1 MEVYWCHQNTL
12 HLSCGEMGDSKEEN
26 QWKLEVVDLAVRLN
40 ELFHSHLSCARPSLE
55 ATASYGVHISGL
67 YDVWQS
73 CHGYRGCVQQI
84 QWLWRGVRGGQARQ
98 REVMVGWRGRGDGRR
113 RAQIEWQLVQ
123 VGDSLVTVM
132 EGEKLHRTLS
142 SCSYGH
148 CYPLQHCRLSLLL
161 KTQQRFQICAVK
173 ADNSVWTHCSRADCA
188 HSATALNPGHSS
200 G

>member
-26 QWKLEVVDLAVRLN
+26 QWKLEVVDLAVRLMSFSLPPQLCSSLLGGYCQLRRTYFGVVWCVT
-40 ELFHSHLSCARPSLE
+40 ELSRVSRLRAANPMTVARS
-55 ATASYGVHISGL
+55 AGRT
-67 YDVWQS
+67 
-73 CHGYRGCVQQI
+73 
-84 QWLWRGVRGGQARQ
+84 GQAAGSNGGMEGER
-98 REVMVGWRGRGDGRR
+98 DGRR